1 MKANIVLGHDV
12 FLFIRLRVTIEISMK
27 KYIFGTFYLGI
38 IVLLYVFR
46 TDIAA
51 LFGAFK
57 RDAIAPRSI
66 TITEL
71 KEQQKVEADFTIP
84 KVQKIPMEQKSDVVT
99 TTTPITPPSIPV
111 TFNLDIPFTSQ
122 APHSNWDLPY
132 QETCEEASSLMAKWF
147 IDGVKSKTK
156 DEADQEI
163 LALVDWENKTFGDY
177 KDMTIAQV
185 HTILNE
191 YFKLSKVYIIEN
203 PTIDAIKRAVAEGYP
218 VIVPAS
224 GKLLGNP
231 NFRNGGPPY
240 HMFVVRGY
248 TNTQFITND
257 PGTRNGKNYAY
268 EFATVM
274 NALHDWNNGDVLSGK
289 KSVIVVKY

>member
-1 MKANIVLGHDV
+1 
-12 FLFIRLRVTIEISMK
+12 MK
-27 KYIFGTFYLGI
+27 KYIFTAVYLGI
-38 IVLLYVFR
+38 IVFLYVFR

-111 TFNLDIPFTSQ
+111 SFNLDIPFTSQ

-132 QETCEEASSLMAKWF
+132 QEACEEASSLMAKWF

-156 DEADQEI
+156 EESDKEI
-163 LALVDWENKTFGDY
+163 LALVDWENKMFGDY
-177 KDMTIAQV
+177 KDMIAAQV
-185 HTILNE
+185 LTILHD
-191 YFKLSKVYIIEN
+191 YFKIPKSYAIEN
-203 PTIDAIKRAVAEGYP
+203 PTIDDIKNAVALGYP
-218 VIVPAS
+218 VIVPAA
-224 GKLLGNP
+224 GKQLGNP

-274 NALHDWNNGDVLSGK
+274 NAMHDWNNGDVVNGK
-289 KSVIVVKY
+289 KVVIVVKY